1 MFPFPF
7 SFLGSVVPD
16 IPVDRIAN
24 TEAMSF
30 NGIDSCVLVDNPPS
44 LPGNATISLW
54 TYFNN
59 TPTHGGILGSKNFYI
74 SANSFVLYNSS
85 GDVKVLVGR
94 GAGAAF
100 YQGTWTPSKALLN
113 NWNHICIVIDTTAQT
128 AQPYFNGVSMG
139 SPLNIGTSNISGIS
153 TGMNISGYSTNGQYP
168 PTLRI
173 MNGKIDEVA
182 VFNTALSASKIQEIY
197 DATAVVNG
205 VSQTAN
211 LFTGGLS
218 SSLVYWNRMGDS

>member
-7 SFLGSVVPD
+7 SFIAPVAD
-16 IPVDRIAN
+16 IPVERIAN
-24 TEAMSF
+24 AKAMSF
-30 NGIDSCVLVDNPPS
+30 NGVDSCILVDNPPS
-44 LPGNATISLW
+44 LPGDATISLW

-59 TPTHGGILGSKNFYI
+59 TPTHGGILGSKNFYV

-85 GDVKVLVGR
+85 GDISFLIGNNT
-94 GAGAAF
+94 GSF
-100 YQGTWTPSKALLN
+100 LNGTWTPSTALLN

-139 SPLNIGTSNISGIS
+139 SPLNIGTRNISDIS
-153 TGMNISGYSTNGQYP
+153 NGMNISGYSTNGQYP

-173 MNGKIDEVA
+173 MDGKIDEVA
-182 VFNTALSASKIQEIY
+182 VFNTVLSAEKITQIY
-197 DATAVVNG
+197 DATAVVGG
-205 VSQTAN
+205 VPQTAN